1 MSPNEL
7 IDADDP
13 VVIIGGGPAG
23 LTAAYKLA
31 IAGIKP
37 LVLEKLDKVGGIA
50 RTEVYKG
57 YHFDMGGHRFFTK
70 SVEVNRFWHEI
81 LGDELLTRPRLSR
94 IYYNQKFFNYP
105 LKPLNALSGLGIWQ
119 SLLVGISYIRW
130 QLFPYP
136 QESTFE
142 EWVTNRFGRR
152 LFRIFFKS
160 YTEKVWGISTSQLSA
175 EWAAQRIKGLDLKTA
190 IVNMFVKSDTNI
202 KTLIEEFYYPARG
215 PGMLWTR
222 VQKLIEERGG
232 VVSLNS
238 KVSRINWDE
247 RRVTSVEVIKDGE
260 ITIIPGSA
268 FISSMPITELI
279 LKLDPPAPK
288 DVLDAANQ
296 LTYRDFLTICLIV
309 DKEHLFNDNWIYI
322 HEPGVKVGRIQ
333 NFKNWSPAM
342 VPDISKSSLGLE
354 YFCNEGDE
362 IWDMDDAALIELAK
376 RELEQI
382 GLAKGNDVLDGIV
395 YRVEKSYPVYEENY
409 RQHLDVLQKFIGG
422 LENIQT
428 IGRNGLHKYNN
439 QDHAMLTGMFA
450 VKNLL
455 FGEQHD
461 IWAVNAEKEYHEEIL
476 TERAPDYKRIA
487 DNILSKV
494 TLKLDPLA
502 FGLATGLTLGGGLV
516 IATIYFGLHPEL
528 SLGNYLWLLGQYFP
542 FYRVTVADAWWGFV
556 YGFAVG
562 ISLGWMLASMR
573 NLLVKVYFWSIR
585 RRIIRMLMLQQG
597 YFIDPQAQIIG
608 AQQSGEM
615 KEESND

>member
-57 YHFDMGGHRFFTK
+57 YHFDMGCHRFFTK

-105 LKPLNALSGLGIWQ
+105 LKPLNALSGLGIW
-119 SLLVGISYIRW
+119 
-130 QLFPYP
+130 FPYP

-190 IVNMFVKSDTNI
+190 IVNMFVKSDSNI

-382 GLAKGNDVLDGIV
+382 GLVKGNDVLDGIV

-455 FGEQHD
+455 FGEHHD

-542 FYRVTVADAWWGFV
+542 FYRVTVVDAWWGFV

-562 ISLGWMLASMR
+562 ISFGWMLASMR

-597 YFIDPQAQIIG
+597 YFIDPQAQNIG

-615 KEESND
+615 KEGSND

>member
-288 DVLDAANQ
+288 EVLDAANQ

-562 ISLGWMLASMR
+562 ISFGWMLASMR

-597 YFIDPQAQIIG
+597 YFNDPQAQIIG